1 LIVIDDEEWWER
13 FGGDVAANWESDGLR
28 RYSSADVDTMTGLI
42 NDPSWS
48 NEGLFAMLQGLR
60 RLSETGG
67 NRVNLPP
74 VELERAK

>member
-1 LIVIDDEEWWER
+1 MSE
-13 FGGDVAANWESDGLR
+13 
-28 RYSSADVDTMTGLI
+28 LI

-60 RLSETGG
+60 RLSEIGG